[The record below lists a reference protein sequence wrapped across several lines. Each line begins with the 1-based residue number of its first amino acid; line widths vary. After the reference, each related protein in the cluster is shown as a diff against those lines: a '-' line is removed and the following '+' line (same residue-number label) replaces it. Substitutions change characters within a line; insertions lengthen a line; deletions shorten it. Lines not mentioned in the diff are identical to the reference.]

1 MCQRIRLLTNGT
13 AIQNRSCSPPNH
25 NYILLP
31 TPFSSGCCHFP
42 SWPVEPPVSLPQT
55 RGGGGRICY
64 AEAGFCKA
72 CLGSPTCLGCIGQKV
87 SYLRPLHLQLDVFP
101 LTYGLF
107 WALTASLLCFPH
119 CLGASW
125 GPHTLCV
132 LWFPWKTLPCCLSVR
147 CWGVMGYNQHLIVCE
162 DLLFFWYKGV
172 YIFYV
177 LC

>member
-1 MCQRIRLLTNGT
+1 MAQPSRIV
-13 AIQNRSCSPPNH
+13 A
-25 NYILLP
+25 
-31 TPFSSGCCHFP
+31 
-42 SWPVEPPVSLPQT
+42 VLPQIT
-55 RGGGGRICY
+55 IIFYYPLHSHLVAATSLHGLWSPQFPFLRPAGGRICY